1 MNNLRRITENLISY
15 NRGTSDEK
23 SYVEFRDWRKYV
35 LEACSITRERERE
48 FRQEDRKEGISV
60 SVR

>member
-1 MNNLRRITENLISY
+1 MKKVTWSSVIGGSTFW
-15 NRGTSDEK
+15 K
-23 SYVEFRDWRKYV
+23 HAV
-35 LEACSITRERERE
+35 LHERERERE